1 MRTVK
6 ELTSILDQLAQPAT
20 YPAVLATLVSVAG
33 SSYRRPGARLLLTAG
48 GVRVGSISG
57 GCLEQDLMAR
67 AAAVRASGQSEV
79 VVYDT
84 TSENDV
90 VWGVGLG
97 CHGVVHILLEYLPA
111 PPAWLEPAR
120 LHVASRTPFQLT
132 CVHRGVPPRS
142 WGTFWGPPE
151 QIAAASPEGRFVQS
165 IESRLS
171 LLIFGAGDDVQPLV
185 RLAHELA
192 WRITVVDPRPAFATR
207 ERFPLADEI
216 LTGPLVNHLGR
227 LPTDA
232 RTAAVI
238 MTHHYVH
245 DLPVLEALVHRPLAY
260 LGLLGPR
267 KRAERLLNDLRTHDP
282 TVPSDLEQRI
292 RAPVGLDLGGD
303 TPECV
308 ALAIIAEIQSNLT
321 GRDGRPLR
329 ERTRPIHP

>member
-1 MRTVK
+1 VK
-6 ELTSILDQLAQPAT
+6 ELTSILGQLARPET
-20 YPAVLATLVSVAG
+20 YPAVLATLVCVAG

-48 GVRVGSISG
+48 GARVGSISG
-57 GCLEQDLMAR
+57 GCLEQDLLNR
-67 AAAVRASGQSEV
+67 AAAARASEKSEV

-84 TSENDV
+84 TSENDL

-97 CHGVVHILLEYLPA
+97 CHGVVHILVEYLPA
-111 PPAWLEPAR
+111 PPAWLEPAH
-120 LHVASRTPFQLT
+120 LHVASRKAFQLT
-132 CVHRGVPPRS
+132 CVHGGISSRS
-142 WGTFWGPPE
+142 LGTFWGPPE
-151 QIAAASPEGRFVQS
+151 HPSPAAPEERFVQS
-165 IESRLS
+165 IDPRLS

-192 WRITVVDPRPAFATR
+192 WSITVVDPRPAFATR
-207 ERFPLADEI
+207 ERFPLADKI
-216 LTGPLVNHLGR
+216 LTGPLVNHLGQ
-227 LPTDA
+227 LPTDT

-245 DLPVLEALVHRPLAY
+245 DLPVLEALMHHPLAY

-267 KRAERLLNDLRTHDP
+267 KRAERLLNDVRARNP
-282 TVPSDLEQRI
+282 TAPPDLEHRI

-303 TPECV
+303 TPEGV
-308 ALAIIAEIQSNLT
+308 ALAITAEIQSTLA